1 MRVRSRSPVSKRGF
15 TGIEVI
21 AVLVVLGI
29 FAVILAAGMDVHASV
44 AVEADILRSHLG
56 FAQSLA
62 MANNVADWRVTFASH
77 SYTLQ
82 RNDGFSWVDS
92 PFSWP
97 NEAAATHVLPDG
109 VSIASGG
116 MVEFDEWGAPASTF
130 TLTLSDGTQ
139 QRQVSVVG
147 FTGLVR

>member
-1 MRVRSRSPVSKRGF
+1 MEVRSNGRSARRGF
-15 TGIEVI
+15 TLIEVLATM
-21 AVLVVLGI
+21 AVLGV
-29 FAVILAAGMDVHASV
+29 FAVCFSAGMDLHASV

-56 FAQSLA
+56 FAQSMA
-62 MANNVADWRVTFASH
+62 MANNVADWRVLFGGG

-109 VSIASGG
+109 VSIVSGG
-116 MVEFDEWGAPASTF
+116 MVEFDEWGAPANTF